1 MASIWNRLKGGSPAS
16 SVNAPIQPAR
26 ETPAPRFTSTQ
37 IDEMRVVV
45 DALDLDIELYQN
57 AEAIEEFLTK
67 LWGQVNREQLLGL
80 DERLIV
86 AAIERVADLF
96 HSTMRSLDTRLGRIH
111 NKQLRLRENC
121 QRDVIQALAEFES
134 LCQAAQ
140 DEMDK
145 LQMICNRLQLG
156 NTGEGEKERDCWDQL
171 QHLKD
176 AIRSARQTAPGLWRP
191 LYSDIDNLVDELKA
205 LLPK

>member
-1 MASIWNRLKGGSPAS
+1 
-16 SVNAPIQPAR
+16 
-26 ETPAPRFTSTQ
+26 
-37 IDEMRVVV
+37 MRVVV
-45 DALDLDIELYQN
+45 DALDLDIELYQS

-80 DERLIV
+80 DDRLVV
-86 AAIERVADLF
+86 AAIERVAELF
-96 HSTMRSLDTRLGRIH
+96 HSTMRSIDTRLGRIH
-111 NKQLRLRENC
+111 NKQSRLRENC

-134 LCQAAQ
+134 LCQAAH

-145 LQMICNRLQLG
+145 LQMICNRLQVSD
-156 NTGEGEKERDCWDQL
+156 TSEGEKGHDCWEQL

-176 AIRSARQTAPGLWRP
+176 AIRGARQMAPGLWRP
-191 LYSDIDNLVDELKA
+191 LYGDIDNLVDELKA